1 MADEN
6 LRFSNKSQ
14 ICFASFTI
22 NRSEMR
28 ISMKSISMKSIRFIV
43 LDIFN
48 IVQLRIKLLIS
59 NRLLTLVV
67 GLFFIVAVIVTST
80 FFVSAKDTSTIPIGI
95 VDMDNSA
102 HSKRMIESLRKN
114 KLLKV
119 IVIDNDI
126 YNETNEKG
134 FGKKDL
140 NSCKTDLIKKLKKGE
155 INSGFIIKEKFGYN
169 IENNKVEHI
178 IESYYCSNQNY
189 AKLISDIVLS
199 SILDDVCYFYSQD
212 KYYSLKNKLDKV
224 YTRNQYKKKIN
235 KLYETSGDSIGF
247 DFDIVNIA
255 NNKSV
260 NQNIDI
266 TLIYREIIIGIT
278 ALIIMIICLLVGNI
292 IMDDYDNKVLL
303 RNGTTMLSTNIKL
316 LGDIFSMWSMV
327 FGFVVLLGIMLVN
340 KIGLNYIKEKI
351 KFLLI
356 ILLFTGTI
364 SVLYVFVSRIVNNI
378 GLYQLYTTL
387 LLLICGLGGA
397 TYILG
402 PLFGNS
408 ILMITEYLP
417 VGILINSYKNIS
429 LNNSIKNNI
438 IGYVLII
445 MLVYIGTYI
454 IQNIKGDSINCE
466 S

>member
-1 MADEN
+1 M
-6 LRFSNKSQ
+6 
-14 ICFASFTI
+14 
-22 NRSEMR
+22 
-28 ISMKSISMKSIRFIV
+28 
-43 LDIFN
+43 
-48 IVQLRIKLLIS
+48 
-59 NRLLTLVV
+59 
-67 GLFFIVAVIVTST
+67 
-80 FFVSAKDTSTIPIGI
+80 
-95 VDMDNSA
+95 
-102 HSKRMIESLRKN
+102 
-114 KLLKV
+114 
-119 IVIDNDI
+119 
-126 YNETNEKG
+126 
-134 FGKKDL
+134 
-140 NSCKTDLIKKLKKGE
+140 
-155 INSGFIIKEKFGYN
+155 
-169 IENNKVEHI
+169 
-178 IESYYCSNQNY
+178 
-189 AKLISDIVLS
+189 
-199 SILDDVCYFYSQD
+199 CYFYSQD

-260 NQNIDI
+260 NQNIDT

>member
-1 MADEN
+1 
-6 LRFSNKSQ
+6 
-14 ICFASFTI
+14 
-22 NRSEMR
+22 
-28 ISMKSISMKSIRFIV
+28 MKSIRFIV

-48 IVQLRIKLLIS
+48 IVQLRIKLLIN

-126 YNETNEKG
+126 YNKTNEKG
-134 FGKKDL
+134 FGKKAL

-199 SILDDVCYFYSQD
+199 SIIDDVCYFYSQD

-260 NQNIDI
+260 NQNIDT

>member
-1 MADEN
+1 
-6 LRFSNKSQ
+6 
-14 ICFASFTI
+14 
-22 NRSEMR
+22 
-28 ISMKSISMKSIRFIV
+28 MKRIRFII

-48 IVQLRIKLLIS
+48 VVQLRIKLLIK

-67 GLFFIVAVIVTST
+67 GLFFVVAVIVTST

-102 HSKRMIESLRKN
+102 HSKRMIESLREN

-119 IVIDNDI
+119 IVIDN

-134 FGKKDL
+134 FEKKDL
-140 NSCKTDLIKKLKKGE
+140 NLCKTALIKKLKKGE
-155 INSGFIIKEKFGYN
+155 INSGFIIKEKFGHN

-178 IESYYCSNQNY
+178 MESYYCSNQKY

-199 SILDDVCYFYSQD
+199 SILDDVCYFYSRD

-224 YTRNQYKKKIN
+224 YTMNQYKKKIN

-247 DFDIVNIA
+247 DFDIVNIVD
-255 NNKSV
+255 NKSV
-260 NQNIDI
+260 NQHLDS
-266 TLIYREIIIGIT
+266 TLIYREVIIGIT

-292 IMDDYDNKVLL
+292 IMDDYSNKVLL
-303 RNGTTMLSTNIKL
+303 RKCTTMMSTNIKL
-316 LGDIFSMWSMV
+316 LGDIFSMWSIV
-327 FGFVVLLGIMLVN
+327 FGFAFLLGIILAN
-340 KIGLNYIKEKI
+340 KIGLNSIEEKL
-351 KFLLI
+351 KLLLI
-356 ILLFTGTI
+356 IMLFTGTI
-364 SVLYVFVSRIVNNI
+364 SLLYVFVSRIVSNI
-378 GLYQLYTTL
+378 GLYQLYTTIL
-387 LLLICGLGGA
+387 WIICGLGGA
-397 TYILG
+397 IYILE
-402 PLFGNS
+402 PLLGNS
-408 ILMITEYLP
+408 ILIITEYLP
-417 VGILINSYKNIS
+417 IGILINSYKNIT

-454 IQNIKGDSINCE
+454 IQNIKGDSINSE